1 MNGMEMDLL
10 IVLLVP
16 SPNQTFEV
24 RAISIDFPAADP
36 IPITLRLFIIFKKI

>member
-1 MNGMEMDLL
+1 MDLM

-16 SPNQTFEV
+16 SPNKTFEI

-36 IPITLRLFIIFKKI
+36 IPITLHFFIIFKKI